1 MAPGCRQQIST
12 ASDFRRRGETR
23 SRGSALVRDS
33 GRRGRVLIHSGV
45 ASGHRD
51 HLGGKSVHRILR
63 TRTLA
68 VHAIFALVTTLLVAL
83 DIVAAAVAI
92 ASPEIIS
99 AQVS

>member
-1 MAPGCRQQIST
+1 
-12 ASDFRRRGETR
+12 
-23 SRGSALVRDS
+23 
-33 GRRGRVLIHSGV
+33 
-45 ASGHRD
+45 
-51 HLGGKSVHRILR
+51 VHRILR

-99 AQVS
+99 AQVSFFIP